1 MSEALSSSAQRV
13 QEALKALGLPL
24 QVVELPESTRSAAEA
39 AAAIGCGVEQIA
51 KSLVFKTW
59 TTERPV
65 LVIASGTNR
74 VNEKRVGEMLG
85 EPLEKADAGF
95 VRQHTGFTIG
105 GVPPVGHLERLE
117 TFIDE
122 DLMQY
127 GEIWAAAGNPNAVFR
142 LVPSDLERMTGGR
155 VTSIK

>member
-1 MSEALSSSAQRV
+1 VSEALSSSAQRV

-51 KSLVFKTW
+51 KSLVFKTR

-85 EPLEKADAGF
+85 EPLETADAGF

-127 GEIWAAAGNPNAVFR
+127 GEIWAAAGNPNAVFS